1 MDFIQKS
8 GVKIPNAVIV
18 SGVTQVADQDE
29 QVVDFLREY
38 GSIEGALLVDDSK
51 SEFYQNL
58 IIEFS
63 SGSALVNLEP
73 LLPYTH
79 TVQGDPCAKYVVKA
93 LSSVYTTQIG
103 SNATKII

>member
-8 GVKIPNAVIV
+8 KVKIPNAVIV
-18 SGVTQVADQDE
+18 SGVTQVAEQDE
-29 QVVDFLREY
+29 QVVDFLKKY
-38 GSIEGALLVDDSK
+38 GSIEKALPIDDSK

-63 SGSALVNLEP
+63 SGLALVNLEP
-73 LLPYTH
+73 LLLYT
-79 TVQGDPCAKYVVKA
+79 YVVKA

-103 SNATKII
+103 SNVTKTYPAELKGLAG

>member
-1 MDFIQKS
+1 MNFIQKS
-8 GVKIPNAVIV
+8 GVKIPNSVIV

-29 QVVDFLREY
+29 QVIDFLREY
-38 GSIEGALLVDDSK
+38 GSIEVAILVDDSK

-79 TVQGDPCAKYVVKA
+79 SAG
-93 LSSVYTTQIG
+93 
-103 SNATKII
+103 